1 MKTSVL
7 LSIATAFILNLNMAN
22 AEESMVTP
30 GHSEIPAEKMTMV
43 DVLYTEEEAMK
54 EISDWMLNPVAFETE
69 MEMIEIESWMLDES
83 LFSQQ
88 EDMIEVE
95 DWMLDPN
102 GFVTTSDNREEPFRE
117 IEDWMFSF

>member
-7 LSIATAFILNLNMAN
+7 LSIAAAFILNLNIAN
-22 AEESMVTP
+22 AEENMVNP
-30 GHSEIPAEKMTMV
+30 GLSEFPAENMSMV
-43 DVLYTEEEAMK
+43 DVLYAEEEAMK

-83 LFSQQ
+83 LFSEQ

-95 DWMLDPN
+95 DWMLDPT

-117 IEDWMFSF
+117 IEDWMFRF